1 MTNKDNKRKSSDILK
16 IFIILFLIVLP
27 FLVMPLVDWVTA
39 YPKRIAIATGM
50 KQGVYRSLGLSLKE
64 SIESRY
70 HVNVD
75 VIETS
80 GSLENINLLRDGH
93 VDFALYQPGTIQSL
107 NQEEPKQ
114 DQNICFVTNLYS
126 QVVHVL
132 VRRKSGVESFFD
144 LRDKRVCVFLEN
156 SGDYAMAKLLLE
168 HYGLE
173 SLPETMLHLSYSEA
187 AVLLQKDQ
195 LDAIIVTVGAQSRFV
210 QDLLSSFKTQIMPLP
225 YVKSL
230 VQKNWYIY
238 THEIPKGFYST
249 YPKTIP
255 DKDIETVATGAYL
268 LCHQSTHTRI
278 VETMTHAILD
288 PQFMIDNQLF
298 ELHQQ
303 GVEFAQAGFE
313 FPIHP
318 GAQHAY
324 DPELKPLINPEFV
337 ESTENIRSFI
347 VSILIFLFFAG
358 QWLKRKIEQ
367 RKEHRLD
374 QYIRSL
380 VDIERRQM
388 DLGRKPEGDDLEKLY
403 KLLDEVTKLKQNALR
418 EFSAHQ
424 LNEDRGIDCFIEM
437 CFALS
442 EKINSKISLQR
453 LDQNFTRL
461 LDRINPSNP

>member
-1 MTNKDNKRKSSDILK
+1 MSNKEKKRRGRDILK
-16 IFIILFLIVLP
+16 IIIILFLIILP
-27 FLVMPLVDWVTA
+27 FLVMPLINWITA

-50 KQGVYRSLGLSLKE
+50 KQGVYHSIGLSLKE
-64 SIESRY
+64 SIETD
-70 HVNVD
+70 NKFKVD

-80 GSLENINLLRDGH
+80 GSLENINLLRDGR

-107 NQEEPKQ
+107 NQKEPKK
-114 DQNICFVTNLYS
+114 DQNIRFVANLYS

-132 VRRKSGVESFFD
+132 VSRKSGIESFFD
-144 LRDKRVCVFLEN
+144 LRDKRVCVGLKN
-156 SGDYAMAKLLLE
+156 SGDFAMARLLLE
-168 HYGLE
+168 HYGFE
-173 SLPETMLHLSYSEA
+173 SLFDTMLHLSYSEA
-187 AVLLQKDQ
+187 SALLQKGQ
-195 LDAIIVTVGAQSRFV
+195 LDAIIVTLGAQSSFV
-210 QDLLSSFKTQIMPLP
+210 QELANSFENRILPLP

-230 VQKNWYIY
+230 IQKNLYIY
-238 THEIPKGFYST
+238 SHVVPKGFYST
-249 YPKTIP
+249 YPNALP
-255 DKDIETVATGAYL
+255 EKDIETAATGAYF
-268 LCHQSTHTRI
+268 LCNQSTHTGI
-278 VETMTHAILD
+278 VEIMTKAILD
-288 PQFMIDNQLF
+288 PQFMIENHLF

-318 GAQHAY
+318 GAQHVY
-324 DPELKPLINPEFV
+324 EPELKPLVNPEFV

-358 QWLKRKIEQ
+358 QWLKRKMEQ

-388 DLGRKPEGDDLEKLY
+388 ELGRKQEGDDLDKLY

-424 LNEDRGIDCFIEM
+424 LKEDQGIDCFIEM

-442 EKINSKISLQR
+442 QKINSKISLQR

-461 LDRINPSNP
+461 LDRIDSSNP